1 MRSAVVLDDLGA
13 ASLATSRYED
23 GSSCSWHFAPFPCGQ
38 VQPIFISTNDDP
50 KEKAWGMKWD
60 ELNNCLF
67 DHVAFQKQTSPAI
80 VTHMAHDLLCLDKI
94 IHQHGDMALRYC
106 AGGKGGAYISF
117 PKPLN
122 GAFSAHI
129 LLPTTGIS
137 GQICHPSQ
145 VEFQARGAR
154 GAASYRNVSLD
165 FLATRGRLERK
176 VTEREVAGFVGGRGL
191 EEPSH
196 LSFHRARPHPGV
208 SSHLSP
214 VTNSSGDDTMGWD
227 GCRTLSG
234 SRQVGENITKRPGA
248 YQLLGLGD
256 CRNSMRACVLRCRHQ
271 CSAKLEM
278 LTKVVEPRS
287 PPRSTH

>member
-137 GQICHPSQ
+137 GQICHPRWVFFFFPSLGVLQ
-145 VEFQARGAR
+145 QCSPTTKESEVRLSFRLVEHVEQRATETCLLTSLPRGA
-154 GAASYRNVSLD
+154 V
-165 FLATRGRLERK
+165 
-176 VTEREVAGFVGGRGL
+176 
-191 EEPSH
+191 
-196 LSFHRARPHPGV
+196 
-208 SSHLSP
+208 
-214 VTNSSGDDTMGWD
+214 
-227 GCRTLSG
+227 
-234 SRQVGENITKRPGA
+234 
-248 YQLLGLGD
+248 
-256 CRNSMRACVLRCRHQ
+256 
-271 CSAKLEM
+271 
-278 LTKVVEPRS
+278 
-287 PPRSTH
+287 